1 MIVLIVMFGLD
12 GFSRAALI
20 ADGVFLFVA
29 IATSRIAIRL
39 VHWWSTRRGPRAD
52 ARRVLI
58 YGAGDGGELLVRELQ
73 NNVSLGLVPIGFL
86 DDDRQK
92 HGRVIHGVPVLGTVA
107 SLRDLAEERGVEEV
121 LVSTGKL
128 SAEARRAFETSCKSV
143 GLRTRRM
150 KITLEPDL
158 DSSSNALESSNH
170 TV

>member
-1 MIVLIVMFGLD
+1 MFGLD

-20 ADGVFLFVA
+20 ADGVFLFVT
-29 IATSRIAIRL
+29 IASSRLAIRL
-39 VHWWSTRRGPRAD
+39 LHMWFTRLRPHAD

-73 NNVSLGLVPIGFL
+73 NNVSLGLVAIGFL
-86 DDDRQK
+86 DDDPKK

-107 SLRDLAEERGVEEV
+107 SLRDVAEARDVEEV
-121 LVSTGKL
+121 LLSTSKL